1 MVREVRTRAIST
13 EGEGH
18 LNVECCD
25 VVIVGGGPA
34 GATCATYL
42 ADLGKKV
49 IIVEKEHFPRHCVGE
64 SLLPSMM
71 PILDD
76 FDLLEKVEAC
86 GFPKKTGGTF
96 IWGKNDEPWDVL
108 FSNNPFLPHPY
119 AYHVDRAVFDKL
131 LLDRAIESGV
141 DVRQG
146 ANVKDVLRDGPESDA
161 RVTGIRY
168 TTEEGDSHEVHA
180 RFVVDCSG
188 RPSVIGR
195 QVTNRE
201 YDDKMRQ
208 VAFYTYFNN
217 ARGPQDE
224 REGHVIIESCKWGWF
239 WYIPVHGS
247 TMGDVSMG
255 LVSGQEFKDEYGQ
268 IGKQAFFE
276 RALEDAPYMQ
286 KLLGPDAERAQEFRA
301 VVDWAYTC
309 DRSAGDGFYL
319 AGDSAAFLDPML
331 STGVSVAM
339 LAGYSTSVCIH
350 SVDEGIATEAEAAE
364 FYHGNYQ
371 RMYEITRDFLHY
383 FYACNGREDKDAIF
397 WKARNTLQMDES
409 IAACQA
415 FCFLVNTV
423 PANPHPALDKQIHMY
438 LQFMDQLEHPLAE
451 MEKVDGKHQAQKKR
465 DAYNEVHSMDLDT
478 IPELN
483 GALESS
489 WAIDGENHRLRP
501 VKGVEYD
508 SNRPIFS
515 STSSWLL
522 GRNLHEVSDEEADIL
537 EKMDGKRTWS
547 DILEL
552 FALERGSDRATVR
565 AQMQPVLAALSE
577 RGLFLERKRSG
588 TPSIALA
595 S

>member
-1 MVREVRTRAIST
+1 MIEES
-13 EGEGH
+13 
-18 LNVECCD
+18 CD

-42 ADLGKKV
+42 SKLGKKV
-49 IIVEKEHFPRHCVGE
+49 IVLEKEIFPRHCVGE

-76 FDLLEKVEAC
+76 FGLLDAVEAC

-96 IWGKNDEPWDVL
+96 IWGKNDEPWDVF
-108 FSNNPFLPHPY
+108 FSNNPFLPYPY

-131 LLDRAIESGV
+131 LLDHAISEGA
-141 DVRQG
+141 DVRIK
-146 ANVKDVLRDGPESDA
+146 ADVKEVLRDGDSPDA
-161 RVTGIRY
+161 RVTGVVYI
-168 TTEEGDSHEVHA
+168 DSNGEKHTVNA
-180 RFVVDCSG
+180 RFVVDASG

-208 VAFYTYFNN
+208 VAFYTYYKDVQ
-217 ARGPQDE
+217 GPE
-224 REGHVIIESCKWGWF
+224 ELREGHVIIESCRWGWF
-239 WYIPVHGS
+239 WYIPVHG
-247 TMGDVSMG
+247 TQLGDASVG
-255 LVSGQEFKDEYGQ
+255 LVSGQEFKDDYGSM
-268 IGKQAFFE
+268 GKQAFFE

-286 KLLGPDAERAQEFRA
+286 KLLGPQAKRVQEFRA

-309 DRSAGDGFYL
+309 DRSAGPGFYL

-350 SVDEGIATEAEAAE
+350 SVDEGKASEEEAAE

-383 FYACNGREDKDAIF
+383 FYACNGREDQEAIF
-397 WKARNTLQMDES
+397 WKARKTLQMDDS
-409 IAACQA
+409 MAACQA

-438 LQFMDQLEHPLAE
+438 LQFMDQLEHPLDE
-451 MEKVDGKHQAQKKR
+451 MENTDGLHARQKKR
-465 DAYNEVHSMDLDT
+465 EAYQEKHTFDEHIIPEVNGELDT
-478 IPELN
+478 
-483 GALESS
+483 S
-489 WAIDGENHRLRP
+489 WVIDGTGHLLRP
-501 VKGVEYD
+501 IQGVAYD
-508 SNRPIFS
+508 SERPIFS

-522 GRNLHEVSDEEADIL
+522 GRNLHEVSEAEASVLHKI
-537 EKMDGKRTWS
+537 DGKLSWGE
-547 DILEL
+547 ILNI
-552 FALERGSDRATVR
+552 FALEEGSDRDTVR
-565 AQMQPVLAALSE
+565 AQLLPVLAALSE
-577 RGLFLERKRSG
+577 RGLLLEKKRSG
-588 TPSIALA
+588 DSPIALA